1 MKPEHFR
8 RQDVC
13 DTCVHYN
20 FETDRC
26 EHRRDGF
33 SLEGHSHE
41 SVCNNYV
48 GEGQKDETRPL

>member
-13 DTCVHYN
+13 DTCAHYN
-20 FETDRC
+20 FETDSC
-26 EHRRDGF
+26 EKDGF

-41 SVCNNYV
+41 SVCDNYKS
-48 GEGQKDETRPL
+48 ETKDEASPL